1 MLASS
6 QGRTMKMQS
15 DLALYFSSPEAFPT
29 YSIIIFP
36 LLPLVVSLLREKE
49 LLSGRMHQN
58 KSPVLE

>member
-1 MLASS
+1 
-6 QGRTMKMQS
+6 MKMQS
-15 DLALYFSSPEAFPT
+15 DLALYFSFPEAFPT

-49 LLSGRMHQN
+49 LLSGRMHQS